1 MSFEEWENKNNAAV
15 RREKILI
22 AMIYTVISILA
33 VAILSWIM
41 FNSLNTPEV
50 EVSWSTKILAVAIL
64 SWIMFN
70 SLNTPEVEVSWSTKQ
85 CIRVV
90 YMDGTTDT
98 CDNKPEKY
106 DIVWVK

>member
-1 MSFEEWENKNNAAV
+1 MIEEYIMSFEEWENKNNAAV

-50 EVSWSTKILAVAIL
+50 EVSWSTK
-64 SWIMFN
+64 
-70 SLNTPEVEVSWSTKQ
+70 Q

>member
-1 MSFEEWENKNNAAV
+1 MSFEEWENKNNAAS
-15 RREKILI
+15 RREKFLV
-22 AMIYTVISILA
+22 AMLYTIISILA

-50 EVSWSTKILAVAIL
+50 EVSWT
-64 SWIMFN
+64 
-70 SLNTPEVEVSWSTKQ
+70 TKQ

>member
-1 MSFEEWENKNNAAV
+1 VIEDYIMSFEEWENKNNAAL

-22 AMIYTVISILA
+22 AMIYTVIS
-33 VAILSWIM
+33 
-41 FNSLNTPEV
+41 
-50 EVSWSTKILAVAIL
+50 ILAVAIL

>member
-1 MSFEEWENKNNAAV
+1 MSFEEWENKNNTAA

-22 AMIYTVISILA
+22 AMIYSFIS
-33 VAILSWIM
+33 
-41 FNSLNTPEV
+41 
-50 EVSWSTKILAVAIL
+50 ILAVAIL

>member
-1 MSFEEWENKNNAAV
+1 MSFEEWENKNNTAA

-22 AMIYTVISILA
+22 AMIYTVIS
-33 VAILSWIM
+33 
-41 FNSLNTPEV
+41 
-50 EVSWSTKILAVAIL
+50 ILAVAIL

>member
-1 MSFEEWENKNNAAV
+1 MFCVIEEYIMSFEEWENKNNAAL

-22 AMIYTVISILA
+22 AMIYTVIS
-33 VAILSWIM
+33 
-41 FNSLNTPEV
+41 
-50 EVSWSTKILAVAIL
+50 ILAVAIL

-106 DIVWVK
+106 DIVWVE

>member
-1 MSFEEWENKNNAAV
+1 MFCVIEEYIMSFEEWENKNNNAA

-22 AMIYTVISILA
+22 AMIYTVIS
-33 VAILSWIM
+33 
-41 FNSLNTPEV
+41 
-50 EVSWSTKILAVAIL
+50 ILAVAIL

>member
-1 MSFEEWENKNNAAV
+1 MFCVIEEYIMSFEEWENKNNAAL

-50 EVSWSTKILAVAIL
+50 EVSWT
-64 SWIMFN
+64 
-70 SLNTPEVEVSWSTKQ
+70 TKQ

>member
-1 MSFEEWENKNNAAV
+1 MSFEEWENKNNAAL

-50 EVSWSTKILAVAIL
+50 EVSWT
-64 SWIMFN
+64 
-70 SLNTPEVEVSWSTKQ
+70 TKQ

>member
-1 MSFEEWENKNNAAV
+1 MSFEEWENKNNTAL

-22 AMIYTVISILA
+22 AMIYTVIS
-33 VAILSWIM
+33 
-41 FNSLNTPEV
+41 
-50 EVSWSTKILAVAIL
+50 ILAVAIL

-106 DIVWVK
+106 DIVWVKQLNGIQKSK

>member
-1 MSFEEWENKNNAAV
+1 MSFEEWENKNNAAS
-15 RREKILI
+15 RREKFLV
-22 AMIYTVISILA
+22 AMLYTIIS
-33 VAILSWIM
+33 
-41 FNSLNTPEV
+41 
-50 EVSWSTKILAVAIL
+50 ILAVAIL

>member
-1 MSFEEWENKNNAAV
+1 MSFEEWENKNNAAL
-15 RREKILI
+15 RREKFLI
-22 AMIYTVISILA
+22 AMIYSFISIL
-33 VAILSWIM
+33 I
-41 FNSLNTPEV
+41 
-50 EVSWSTKILAVAIL
+50 VAIL

>member
-1 MSFEEWENKNNAAV
+1 MSFEEWENKNNAAL
-15 RREKILI
+15 RREKFLI
-22 AMIYTVISILA
+22 AMIYTVIS
-33 VAILSWIM
+33 
-41 FNSLNTPEV
+41 
-50 EVSWSTKILAVAIL
+50 ILAVAIL

>member
-1 MSFEEWENKNNAAV
+1 MMSFEEWENKNNTAL

-22 AMIYTVISILA
+22 AMIYTVIS
-33 VAILSWIM
+33 
-41 FNSLNTPEV
+41 
-50 EVSWSTKILAVAIL
+50 ILAVAIL

>member
-1 MSFEEWENKNNAAV
+1 MIEDYIMSFEEWENKNNNAA

-22 AMIYTVISILA
+22 AMIYTVIS
-33 VAILSWIM
+33 
-41 FNSLNTPEV
+41 
-50 EVSWSTKILAVAIL
+50 ILAVAIL

-106 DIVWVK
+106 DIVWIK

>member
-1 MSFEEWENKNNAAV
+1 MIEEYIMSFEEWENKNNAAL

-22 AMIYTVISILA
+22 AMIYSFISIL
-33 VAILSWIM
+33 I
-41 FNSLNTPEV
+41 
-50 EVSWSTKILAVAIL
+50 VAIL

>member
-1 MSFEEWENKNNAAV
+1 MSFEEWENKNNAAL

-22 AMIYTVISILA
+22 AMIYTVISIL
-33 VAILSWIM
+33 I
-41 FNSLNTPEV
+41 
-50 EVSWSTKILAVAIL
+50 VAIL

>member
-1 MSFEEWENKNNAAV
+1 MMSFEEWENKNNNAA

-22 AMIYTVISILA
+22 AMIYTVIS
-33 VAILSWIM
+33 
-41 FNSLNTPEV
+41 
-50 EVSWSTKILAVAIL
+50 ILAVAIL

>member
-1 MSFEEWENKNNAAV
+1 MKNEKGGFTMSENIKLCTSYLSTIPNAAA
-15 RREKILI
+15 RREKILV
-22 AMIYTVISILA
+22 AMIYT
-33 VAILSWIM
+33 
-41 FNSLNTPEV
+41 F
-50 EVSWSTKILAVAIL
+50 VSILAVAIL

>member
-1 MSFEEWENKNNAAV
+1 MFCVIEDYIMSFEEWENKNNAAL

-22 AMIYTVISILA
+22 AMIYTVIS
-33 VAILSWIM
+33 
-41 FNSLNTPEV
+41 
-50 EVSWSTKILAVAIL
+50 ILAVAIL

>member
-1 MSFEEWENKNNAAV
+1 MSFEEWENKNNTAA

-22 AMIYTVISILA
+22 AIIYSFISIL
-33 VAILSWIM
+33 I
-41 FNSLNTPEV
+41 
-50 EVSWSTKILAVAIL
+50 VAIL

>member
-1 MSFEEWENKNNAAV
+1 MSFEEWENKNNAAL

-50 EVSWSTKILAVAIL
+50 EI
-64 SWIMFN
+64 
-70 SLNTPEVEVSWSTKQ
+70 SWSTKQ

>member
-1 MSFEEWENKNNAAV
+1 MSFEEWENKNNTAL

-50 EVSWSTKILAVAIL
+50 EI
-64 SWIMFN
+64 
-70 SLNTPEVEVSWSTKQ
+70 SWSTKQ

>member
-1 MSFEEWENKNNAAV
+1 MSFEEWENKNNAAL

-22 AMIYTVISILA
+22 AMIYTVS
-33 VAILSWIM
+33 
-41 FNSLNTPEV
+41 
-50 EVSWSTKILAVAIL
+50 ILAVAIL

>member
-1 MSFEEWENKNNAAV
+1 MIEEYIMSFEEWENKNNNAA

-22 AMIYTVISILA
+22 AMIYTVIS
-33 VAILSWIM
+33 
-41 FNSLNTPEV
+41 
-50 EVSWSTKILAVAIL
+50 ILAVAIL

>member
-1 MSFEEWENKNNAAV
+1 MSFEEWENKNNTAV

-22 AMIYTVISILA
+22 AMIYTVIS
-33 VAILSWIM
+33 
-41 FNSLNTPEV
+41 
-50 EVSWSTKILAVAIL
+50 ILAVAIL

>member
-50 EVSWSTKILAVAIL
+50 EVSWT
-64 SWIMFN
+64 
-70 SLNTPEVEVSWSTKQ
+70 TKQ

>member
-1 MSFEEWENKNNAAV
+1 MSFEEWENKNNNAA
-15 RREKILI
+15 RRTKFLI
-22 AMIYTVISILA
+22 AMVYTFIS
-33 VAILSWIM
+33 
-41 FNSLNTPEV
+41 
-50 EVSWSTKILAVAIL
+50 ILAVAIL

>member
-1 MSFEEWENKNNAAV
+1 MIEEYIMSFEEWENKNNAAV

-41 FNSLNTPEV
+41 FNSLNTP
-50 EVSWSTKILAVAIL
+50 
-64 SWIMFN
+64 
-70 SLNTPEVEVSWSTKQ
+70 LNTPEVEVSWSTKQ

>member
-1 MSFEEWENKNNAAV
+1 MIEEYIMSFEEWENKNNTAL

-22 AMIYTVISILA
+22 AMIYTVIS
-33 VAILSWIM
+33 
-41 FNSLNTPEV
+41 
-50 EVSWSTKILAVAIL
+50 ILAVAIL

>member
-1 MSFEEWENKNNAAV
+1 MSFEEWENKNNAALK
-15 RREKILI
+15 REKILI
-22 AMIYTVISILA
+22 AMIYTVIS
-33 VAILSWIM
+33 
-41 FNSLNTPEV
+41 
-50 EVSWSTKILAVAIL
+50 ILAVAIL

>member
-1 MSFEEWENKNNAAV
+1 MIEDYIMSFEEWENKNSAAS
-15 RREKILI
+15 RREKFLV
-22 AMIYTVISILA
+22 AMLYTIISI
-33 VAILSWIM
+33 I
-41 FNSLNTPEV
+41 
-50 EVSWSTKILAVAIL
+50 AVAIL

>member
-1 MSFEEWENKNNAAV
+1 MSFEEWENKNNAAL

-22 AMIYTVISILA
+22 AMIYT
-33 VAILSWIM
+33 
-41 FNSLNTPEV
+41 F
-50 EVSWSTKILAVAIL
+50 VSILAVAIL

>member
-1 MSFEEWENKNNAAV
+1 MSFEEWENKNNAAL

-22 AMIYTVISILA
+22 AMIYSFISIL
-33 VAILSWIM
+33 I
-41 FNSLNTPEV
+41 
-50 EVSWSTKILAVAIL
+50 VAIL

>member
-1 MSFEEWENKNNAAV
+1 MIEDYIMSFEEWENKNNAAL

-33 VAILSWIM
+33 VA
-41 FNSLNTPEV
+41 T
-50 EVSWSTKILAVAIL
+50 L

>member
-1 MSFEEWENKNNAAV
+1 MMSFEEWENKNNTAA

-22 AMIYTVISILA
+22 AMIYSFISIL
-33 VAILSWIM
+33 I
-41 FNSLNTPEV
+41 
-50 EVSWSTKILAVAIL
+50 VAIL

>member
-1 MSFEEWENKNNAAV
+1 MIEEYIMSFEEWENKNKAAL

-22 AMIYTVISILA
+22 AIIYT
-33 VAILSWIM
+33 
-41 FNSLNTPEV
+41 F
-50 EVSWSTKILAVAIL
+50 VSILAVAIL

>member
-1 MSFEEWENKNNAAV
+1 MSFEEWENKNKAAL

-22 AMIYTVISILA
+22 AIIYT
-33 VAILSWIM
+33 
-41 FNSLNTPEV
+41 F
-50 EVSWSTKILAVAIL
+50 VSILAVAIL